1 MVDMEGSLNSKQK
14 HCLFL
19 HYVPRYLYSTLL
31 LKLNCWIFI
40 NSKTDE
46 IQTFLFSQILFLIEV
61 LFAELKYLKF
71 KFYSLV
77 NIISQH
83 IFYWFYFTFSLK
95 IIVWHTLKAVNE
107 NSMLCIFLVPLP
119 FIIFFSVL
127 MELNHLYYFYSK
139 ENLNQ
144 CKLLRKFS
152 AIFPKKCLMTII
164 S

>member
-1 MVDMEGSLNSKQK
+1 M
-14 HCLFL
+14 FL
-19 HYVPRYLYSTLL
+19 HYVPRYLYSTFL

-40 NSKTDE
+40 NSETDE

-61 LFAELKYLKF
+61 LCRTLVF
-71 KFYSLV
+71 KVYILF
-77 NIISQH
+77 ISQH
-83 IFYWFYFTFSLK
+83 KFAYFLFVLFHIFIKDNRMAHTKSCQWKLNALYLFSATS
-95 IIVWHTLKAVNE
+95 VHN
-107 NSMLCIFLVPLP
+107 LP
-119 FIIFFSVL
+119 FGL

-152 AIFPKKCLMTII
+152 AIFKKKCLMTII